1 MAERVF
7 GARWSRVGSGSG
19 GGAGFSPILRQVVA
33 ETTVVVSTNTPLLAF
48 TSYRGAYDQL
58 YAFFWND
65 SATEEV
71 TIYVDPGE
79 ANSGA
84 VAPDIER
91 RWTIV
96 VPVSVGAVPGHAMWP
111 ADRLVH
117 SSYRI
122 SGETAAPSYNPA
134 SIRWKLMGVQKTG

>member
-7 GARWSRVGSGSG
+7 GARWSRIASGSG
-19 GGAGFSPILRQVVA
+19 GFSPVLRQIVA
-33 ETTVVVSTNTPLLAF
+33 ETTVTVSTNTPLLAF
-48 TSYRGAYDQL
+48 TSYRGTYDSL

-65 SATEEV
+65 AAEDV

-79 ANSGA
+79 QNAGA

-91 RWTIV
+91 RWTII
-96 VPVSVGAVPGHAMWP
+96 VPAAVGGVPGHALWP
-111 ADRLVH
+111 ADRLIH
-117 SSYRI
+117 SHYRI
-122 SGETAAPSYNPA
+122 SGETAAPAYNPA